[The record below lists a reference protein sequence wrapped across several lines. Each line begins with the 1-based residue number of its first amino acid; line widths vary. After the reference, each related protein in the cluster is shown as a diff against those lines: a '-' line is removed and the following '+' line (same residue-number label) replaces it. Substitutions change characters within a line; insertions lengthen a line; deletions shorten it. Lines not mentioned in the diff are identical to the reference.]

1 MSNIL
6 AEEKYEFSWIGKREA
21 AKLAETLTKKVFSE
35 DKSDGVNC
43 DCTENLFIE
52 GDNIDGLKL
61 LQKTHLGKVK
71 MVYIDP
77 PYNTGKDFVY
87 RDDLKHSDW
96 CSMMYPRLK
105 LAKKL
110 LSDDG
115 VIFISIDDNELFN
128 LKMICDE
135 VFGEENF
142 VNCIAVKMSE
152 ATGVKMTHQ
161 NKRFPKLKEY
171 ILFYKKKN
179 FNGFVC
185 IDKYRQSVWDREN
198 NIFLENMTQK
208 IRDELIQYK
217 EKDELYQN
225 DINHINKLLK
235 NVKKVSLSSK
245 IKELRIPKDKLN
257 DWLFDNA
264 YRIIKTVGS
273 SSLSKVVN
281 KIDKLPN
288 QEIACN
294 LSNDNVL
301 FFYITDFN
309 RDAKE
314 PRLRVI
320 FADENIYKN
329 PCDFWQD
336 IKTSGAIALE
346 GGIKYK
352 NGKKPLKLLT
362 RLIKMTTSKNDIIL
376 DFFAGSG
383 STGHAVME
391 QNAQDNQ
398 TRKFILMQTQESL
411 DENYKNSKGEVKN
424 DISEAIKILDK
435 IKKPH
440 YITELSKERLR
451 LSGNQVLSKNKSVDI
466 GFKVIKIK

>member
-1 MSNIL
+1 MGEKNQD
-6 AEEKYEFSWIGKREA
+6 EKYEFNWIGKTNAKREVDIRISK
-21 AKLAETLTKKVFSE
+21 KLCE
-35 DKSDGVNC
+35 DVKSSVNW
-43 DCTENLFIE
+43 DKTENLFIE
-52 GDNIDGLKL
+52 GDNLDGLKL
-61 LQKTHLGKVK
+61 LQKDYLGRIK
-71 MVYIDP
+71 MIYIDP

-87 RDDLKHSDW
+87 RDDLQHSDW
-96 CSMMYPRLK
+96 CSMMYPRLI
-105 LAKKL
+105 LAEKL

-128 LKMICDE
+128 LKLICDE

-152 ATGVKMTHQ
+152 ATGVKMSHQ
-161 NKRFPKLKEY
+161 YKRFPKLKEY

-179 FNGFVC
+179 FKGFVC
-185 IDKYRQSVWDREN
+185 IDKYKQEVWDREN
-198 NIFLENMTQK
+198 NIYLENMTQRM
-208 IRDELIQYK
+208 RDELIFYK
-217 EKDELYQN
+217 EKDEHSQK
-225 DINHINKLLK
+225 DIDYINKLIK

-245 IKELRIPKDKLN
+245 IKELNLKDTELK
-257 DWLFDNA
+257 DWLFDNS
-264 YRIIKTVGS
+264 YRIVKTAGAA
-273 SSLSKVVN
+273 SLT
-281 KIDKLPN
+281 KIVKGLPGLPK
-288 QEIACN
+288 QDIACN
-294 LSNDNVL
+294 VSKDNVL

-309 RDAKE
+309 EHTKD
-314 PRLRVI
+314 PRIRVI

-362 RLIKMTTSKNDIIL
+362 RLIKMTTQKDDIIL

-391 QNAQDNQ
+391 QNAIDNQ
-398 TRKFILMQTQESL
+398 NRTFILIQKEECLDKNYQTSK
-411 DENYKNSKGEVKN
+411 DETKK
-424 DISEAIKILDK
+424 DIAEAIKLLDK
-435 IKKPH
+435 LKKPH

-451 LSGNQVLSKNKSVDI
+451 LSGKQVAEKNKKTDT
-466 GFKVIKIK
+466 GFRVYKIK